1 MAYTDW
7 DPTFHMVSSMLHP
20 ERGYQA
26 GEDSI
31 NASWDEA
38 KKHMQPYSDAGKNAL
53 PGLQGA
59 TDKLLDPTA
68 LQGEWMKSY
77 ETSPWAKDE
86 MQRSQTQG
94 LDAASAMGLSGS
106 SAGLENIQRTGSSIV
121 NADRQNYLNDLMQKY
136 QLGVGSAQNI
146 FGTGAGMAQ
155 SMGQGALKTG
165 ENVAEMR
172 YGQKNAPGEFYGKM
186 LGMAAGAAGK
196 M

>member
-1 MAYTDW
+1 MGF
-7 DPTFHMVSSMLHP
+7 DPTFGMINSMLHP
-20 ERGYQA
+20 ERGYKDA
-26 GEDSI
+26 EDTV
-31 NASWDEA
+31 NQSWGEA
-38 KKHMQPYSDAGKNAL
+38 KGYMDPYNQAGKNAL

-86 MQRSQTQG
+86 MARSQTQG

-155 SMGQGALKTG
+155 SMGHGALQTG
-165 ENVAEMR
+165 ENAAAMR
-172 YGQKNAPGEFYGKM
+172 YGQKNAPGEMYSKL
-186 LGMAAGAAGK
+186 LGMAAGAVGK